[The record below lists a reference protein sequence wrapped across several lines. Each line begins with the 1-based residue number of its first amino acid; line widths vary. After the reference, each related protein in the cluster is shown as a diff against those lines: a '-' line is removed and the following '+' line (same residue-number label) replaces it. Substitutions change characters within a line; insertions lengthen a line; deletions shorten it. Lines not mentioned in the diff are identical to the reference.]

1 MTTLGRAADGL
12 WVSLDDGRVST
23 VQIPT
28 ALLSREFAEGLG
40 QELADLINTALERF
54 VARVRDDAVEGSA
67 DAGLWREVEEFIA
80 AHRGDRPPQAPDC
93 PRAEA
98 EALDGDVRVVVVGGR
113 VRELDLHPGALTVD
127 NRYALESAIVAAVND
142 ALVRH
147 VDADS
152 LPRDK
157 RPVSHERPLEL
168 VERIRRHRRS
178 R

>member
-67 DAGLWREVEEFIA
+67 DA
-80 AHRGDRPPQAPDC
+80 
-93 PRAEA
+93 
-98 EALDGDVRVVVVGGR
+98 
-113 VRELDLHPGALTVD
+113 TVD

-157 RPVSHERPLEL
+157 RPVSHERLLEL